1 MSSVNSGNN
10 WENLFILAHEVG
22 HHINGHSLDLV
33 LYAAEVVEPESLANQ
48 RQNELQ
54 ADEFAGFI
62 LAKLGATLEQTS
74 SAINLMASNSD
85 DTYSTHPSK
94 LKRLLAIEK
103 GFNKAFGVEKWE
115 DNESLERWEEFFYS
129 SLEKYNKGDLY
140 YAIQDLN
147 MAITSLDKKTNPDIN
162 ITLSL
167 LFYQKGYMRSD
178 YGDNTGAIEDYTMSI
193 VWNPS
198 YEKSYLNRG
207 FLRRKIN
214 DNDGAFEDYSAVISI
229 FSSFIS
235 SDQSGSLPSG
245 YDIYSVTVDAYYNR
259 SILKSEMGDLYGAI
273 EDCSKAIE
281 IDPSDGRLY
290 AARGVSKAKLK
301 DYYGAIDDLNKA
313 INLDDFD
320 VASYYNRAEAKQ
332 KDSDFYGSIFDYT
345 KVIEIVEKQGV
356 FTDDHI
362 LGDYY
367 FRRSL
372 SKYFLK
378 DLKGFCKDLIRAY
391 NLGTKRNK
399 ITQEMLKLCR

>member
-1 MSSVNSGNN
+1 
-10 WENLFILAHEVG
+10 
-22 HHINGHSLDLV
+22 
-33 LYAAEVVEPESLANQ
+33 
-48 RQNELQ
+48 
-54 ADEFAGFI
+54 
-62 LAKLGATLEQTS
+62 
-74 SAINLMASNSD
+74 
-85 DTYSTHPSK
+85 
-94 LKRLLAIEK
+94 
-103 GFNKAFGVEKWE
+103 
-115 DNESLERWEEFFYS
+115 
-129 SLEKYNKGDLY
+129 
-140 YAIQDLN
+140 
-147 MAITSLDKKTNPDIN
+147 
-162 ITLSL
+162 
-167 LFYQKGYMRSD
+167 
-178 YGDNTGAIEDYTMSI
+178 
-193 VWNPS
+193 
-198 YEKSYLNRG
+198 
-207 FLRRKIN
+207 
-214 DNDGAFEDYSAVISI
+214 
-229 FSSFIS
+229 
-235 SDQSGSLPSG
+235 
-245 YDIYSVTVDAYYNR
+245 
-259 SILKSEMGDLYGAI
+259 MGDLYGAI